1 MVQEFTT
8 IHRKKGTRLG
18 REPIQMR
25 IMIKNTLVDLEMNRN
40 TNNYRTLADMPEIH
54 RIGSLCLCSMDCF
67 KGKSTGNHRFSHSI
81 WGLCLYVVSLK
92 PIHWYL
98 AVRNKMM
105 DARDSPTPTIIRS
118 RSLHCLSTLYLNSLK
133 PSTDGN
139 LYERRWMVA
148 KSVPVGNQ

>member
-54 RIGSLCLCSMDCF
+54 RIGIMMGLRPKSLFMF
-67 KGKSTGNHRFSHSI
+67 N
-81 WGLCLYVVSLK
+81 GLL
-92 PIHWYL
+92 
-98 AVRNKMM
+98 
-105 DARDSPTPTIIRS
+105 
-118 RSLHCLSTLYLNSLK
+118 
-133 PSTDGN
+133 
-139 LYERRWMVA
+139 
-148 KSVPVGNQ
+148 